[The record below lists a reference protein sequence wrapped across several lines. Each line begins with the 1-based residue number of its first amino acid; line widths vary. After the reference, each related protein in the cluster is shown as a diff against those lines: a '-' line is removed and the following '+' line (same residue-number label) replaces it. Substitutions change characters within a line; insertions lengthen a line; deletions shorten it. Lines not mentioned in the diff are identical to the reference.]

1 MKLSERFLNYVMYDT
16 MSLVG
21 QNTVPSTPGQRVL
34 AEALT
39 EEIRSFGIED
49 VRLDE
54 KGYIYGSVPANIDEE
69 VPVIGFIAHMDTSD
83 AHPSP
88 KQQPRIIENYDG
100 SVIQL
105 APGVE
110 LDPDTDANL
119 KNAVGCSIIVTDG
132 TTLLGAD
139 DKWQPIRS
147 LNTEK

>member
-1 MKLSERFLNYVMYDT
+1 MKLYERFLNYVMYDT

-69 VPVIGFIAHMDTSD
+69 VPVIGFPM
-83 AHPSP
+83 
-88 KQQPRIIENYDG
+88 
-100 SVIQL
+100 
-105 APGVE
+105 
-110 LDPDTDANL
+110 
-119 KNAVGCSIIVTDG
+119 
-132 TTLLGAD
+132 
-139 DKWQPIRS
+139 PIRLRS
-147 LNTEK
+147 SGRESSKTMTGV